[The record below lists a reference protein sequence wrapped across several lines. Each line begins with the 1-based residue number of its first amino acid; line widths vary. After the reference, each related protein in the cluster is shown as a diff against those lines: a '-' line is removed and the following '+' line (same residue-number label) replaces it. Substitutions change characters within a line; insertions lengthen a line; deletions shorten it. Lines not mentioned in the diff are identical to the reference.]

1 MTDSL
6 PPSAPQSATAPDAP
20 GPPLDR
26 PRAWETRR
34 KFASWRWEALRTT
47 FWLVPTVLVVV
58 ASALFVVTFAIDWA
72 AYHGHLT
79 LPFWMRTES
88 ADAGREVLIA
98 IAAAVITVIGVV
110 FSITI
115 LALTLAS
122 QQFGPRMMRNFVRD
136 VGNQVT
142 LGVFVGTFV
151 YSTLALGSI
160 AISGRG
166 GVFVPHLSIAV
177 AEALLLVDLS
187 VLIYFIHHIAKSI
200 QLPEVIAGI
209 ARDLIGEIDAEFAE
223 QKPDVNGPASA
234 ANGKSVEELL
244 QLLES
249 EGGVVPA
256 SESGYL
262 QFVGYAQLVRIA
274 AHTDAVIRLTHRPG
288 HFIAAGRPLATVWP
302 REAAPQV
309 AQALAKAHA
318 TGPHRTLMQ
327 EPVFAVDQLVEIAIR
342 ALSPAVNDP
351 FTALTCIDWLSAGLR
366 RVSSVTLGK
375 GVYRD
380 RSGHVRLIEPDPSY
394 ARTANRAFDKIRQ
407 SARGMPVVIIH
418 MVDALTRVME
428 ETTTDEQ
435 RLVLALPGR
444 DDRPGRRGVCD
455 RAERSGGHPQ
465 PLPELPGQGGCLRSR
480 GPNALADGH
489 PTSRGRS
496 GSALH
501 SVSDPSYRRTSS
513 RPSIE
518 STKTSTVAEMPP
530 PQYAIMG
537 TPGSMSSRSSSSR
550 TSSSRGRK
558 HQVPGSK
565 RACAGALTDPGI
577 RPGLL

>member
-6 PPSAPQSATAPDAP
+6 TSSARQPAEPGEPGSPS
-20 GPPLDR
+20 DR

-47 FWLVPTVLVVV
+47 FWLMPTILVVV
-58 ASALFVVTFAIDWA
+58 AGMLFAVTFAIDWA
-72 AYHGHLT
+72 AYHGHFM

-88 ADAGREVLIA
+88 ADAGRAVLIA
-98 IAAAVITVIGVV
+98 IAAAVITVVGVV

-151 YSTLALGSI
+151 YATLALGSI
-160 AISGRG
+160 AIGSRR

-177 AEALLLVDLS
+177 AEALLLVDLA
-187 VLIYFIHHIAKSI
+187 VLIYFINHIARSI
-200 QLPEVIAGI
+200 QMPNVIAGI
-209 ARDLIGEIDAEFAE
+209 ARDLIGEIDAELAE
-223 QKPDVNGPASA
+223 QKPDESEPASA
-234 ANGKSVEELL
+234 DRGKSVDELL
-244 QLLES
+244 RLLDS
-249 EGGVVPA
+249 EGGNVPA
-256 SESGYL
+256 VESGYL

-274 AHTDAVIRLTHRPG
+274 THTDSVIRLSHRPG
-288 HFIAAGRPLATVWP
+288 HFVAAGRPLAAVWP
-302 REAAPQV
+302 REAAPRV

-351 FTALTCIDWLSAGLR
+351 FTAVTCIDWLSVGLR
-366 RVSSVTLGK
+366 RISHATIGK

-407 SARGMPVVIIH
+407 AARGMPVVIIH
-418 MVDALTRVME
+418 MMDALTRVME
-428 ETTTDEQ
+428 ETTTSEQ
-435 RLVLALPGR
+435 RTVLARQAGMILR
-444 DDRPGRRGVCD
+444 N
-455 RAERSGGHPQ
+455 AEESVTEPND
-465 PLPELPGQGGCLRSR
+465 LEDIRSR
-480 GPNALADGH
+480 YRNFVAKAALY
-489 PTSRGRS
+489 
-496 GSALH
+496 
-501 SVSDPSYRRTSS
+501 DP
-513 RPSIE
+513 
-518 STKTSTVAEMPP
+518 VAVT
-530 PQYAIMG
+530 A
-537 TPGSMSSRSSSSR
+537 
-550 TSSSRGRK
+550 
-558 HQVPGSK
+558 VP
-565 RACAGALTDPGI
+565 
-577 RPGLL
+577 